1 MCNIFLLYNVS
12 SYIACNSVV
21 WRDDYWY
28 ARCESIYALLKDKD
42 QVPNDVIDVLVLIM
56 REQLLSNPLVFRK
69 WAIMMCLCRSQCRS
83 HNSPTTRLYTW
94 WTMSRS
100 ATKMLCQSFQLPQS
114 FAHAWH
120 GECEIQALLFPL
132 VVCVWL
138 RCCWHC
144 KPFSNAWHFPFDILV
159 TNDGIWCFKGNISE
173 LCVEIRTGHNKF
185 KDLPL
190 DHVHDCP
197 QQPPR
202 SNNCLVFCMRYM
214 E

>member
-1 MCNIFLLYNVS
+1 MS
-12 SYIACNSVV
+12 SYYQIPSYLGNEPSWCVSV
-21 WRDDYWY
+21 
-28 ARCESIYALLKDKD
+28 ARNAE
-42 QVPNDVIDVLVLIM
+42 VIIRLRPGCIHDG
-56 REQLLSNPLVFRK
+56 
-69 WAIMMCLCRSQCRS
+69 QCHVRPPKCW
-83 HNSPTTRLYTW
+83 HYLDANH
-94 WTMSRS
+94 
-100 ATKMLCQSFQLPQS
+100 FQLPQS

-173 LCVEIRTGHNKF
+173 LCVEIHTGHNKF

-197 QQPPR
+197 QQPPQKQQLSSFLHALHGVNFEWR
-202 SNNCLVFCMRYM
+202 TIGCTVGGHPIFETALHLMDIPRWNAAKNYTGWWCRGKWQ
-214 E
+214 